1 MKIFVYRLRDY
12 DEKGYFEH
20 FTKVHNIECGYT
32 SETPVLEN
40 LELARGYDAIDI
52 ITSPITPEMVDKLAD
67 MGVKCIVTRSIGYD
81 HINVARATERGI
93 GVLNVTYGPD
103 SVADYTIMLMLMGLR
118 KIKYLDLRSN
128 VQDFSLKGKIA
139 STLPKATVGIIGT
152 GKIGE
157 RVIQELQGFG
167 CKILAY
173 DTYEKESVKTMATY
187 VTFEELVQQCDIIS
201 LHAPALESTFH
212 MLDKKAF
219 DMMKDGV
226 GIVNC
231 ARGPLIDTEA
241 LIDAIENKKV
251 GFACLDTI
259 EGEFDLYYFDRMGE
273 PLKNRNRAILNSY
286 PNVIV
291 MPHMAFYTDEVV
303 SNMVENSMLNVRE
316 FFETGKCIN
325 L

>member
-1 MKIFVYRLRDY
+1 MKIFVYSLRDF
-12 DEKGYFEH
+12 DEKAYFEH

-40 LELARGYDAIDI
+40 MDLAKGYDAIDI
-52 ITSPITPEMVDKLAD
+52 LTSPISPEMVDKLAD
-67 MGVKCIVTRSIGYD
+67 LGVKCIVTRSIGYD
-81 HINVARATERGI
+81 HISVARATERGI
-93 GVLNVTYGPD
+93 GVLNVTYAPD
-103 SVADYTIMLMLMGLR
+103 SVADYTVMLMLMGLR
-118 KIKYLDLRSN
+118 KVKYLDQRSN
-128 VQDFSLKGKIA
+128 VQDFSLKGKLA
-139 STLPKATVGIIGT
+139 KTLPKSTVGIIGT

-157 RVIQELQGFG
+157 KVIKYLQGFG

-173 DTYEKESVKTMATY
+173 DTYEKESLKGLATY
-187 VTFEELVQQCDIIS
+187 VSLEELLKNSDIIS

-219 DMMKDGV
+219 EMMKDGV

-231 ARGPLIDTEA
+231 ARGPLVDTEA
-241 LIDAIENKKV
+241 LIDALEAGKV

-259 EGEFDLYYFDRMGE
+259 EGEFDLYYFNRMGE
-273 PLKNRNRAILNSY
+273 PLKNRNRAILNSFS
-286 PNVIV
+286 NVIV

-303 SNMVENSMLNVRE
+303 SNMVENSLLNVRE
-316 FFETGKCIN
+316 FFNSGKCIN